1 MVRMFLALFLSAAL
15 MTSAHAQGAQGAGAS
30 YPIKG
35 EDGTPVANHRLPAEL
50 AGQVETLPGA
60 VVVGNPRGDVTLV
73 EFYDLNCP
81 YCRKAATDVAA
92 ILADDKKLRLILV
105 PFPVLGIP
113 SIAATR
119 VEIAVARMARERF
132 HDFHLRI
139 YAGRGTVD
147 GNRALAV
154 TKAMGLTDEKVIAAA
169 NDDAVTEIMKAHV
182 RLGNA
187 MGLAATPAFVIKDV
201 AILGHPGRT
210 ALLDMIRAVR
220 TCGTVVCP

>member
-1 MVRMFLALFLSAAL
+1 MFLALFLSAAL
-15 MTSAHAQGAQGAGAS
+15 MTAAHAQVAQVAGAS

-35 EDGTPVANHRLPAEL
+35 EDGTPVANHRIPAEL
-50 AGQVETLPGA
+50 ASQVESLPGA
-60 VVVGNPRGDVTLV
+60 VVVGNPRGDATLV

-81 YCRKAATDVAA
+81 YCRKAAADVAA
-92 ILADDKKLRLILV
+92 ILAADKKLRLVLV

-113 SIAATR
+113 SIAAGR
-119 VEIAVARMARERF
+119 VEIAVARLARERF
-132 HDFHLRI
+132 HDFHMRV
-139 YAGRGTVD
+139 YAGRGIVD

-154 TKAMGLTDEKVIAAA
+154 TTAMGLANEKVIAAA
-169 NDDAVTEIMKAHV
+169 NDDSVTEAMKAHV

-210 ALLDMIRAVR
+210 ALEGMIRAVR
-220 TCGTVVCP
+220 TCGTIVCP